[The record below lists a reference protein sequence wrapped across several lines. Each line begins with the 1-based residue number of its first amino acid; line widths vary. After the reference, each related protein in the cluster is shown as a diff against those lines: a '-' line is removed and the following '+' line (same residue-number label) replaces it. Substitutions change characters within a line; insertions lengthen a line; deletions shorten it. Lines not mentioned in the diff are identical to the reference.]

1 MSRLKEPNA
10 LCGKKRSRRLAKI
23 ECIGWKPELGR
34 WPKMDKGT
42 NHANDAP
49 GAWDEDESK
58 VFVEFGR
65 AMVPGREE
73 IERTL
78 LNLIPAE
85 PDEPFLAVEI
95 GTGSG
100 WLSAAV
106 LSEFPNARILGLDGS
121 PEMLK
126 RAAQLL
132 APYGDRA
139 ELRRFR
145 LEEPSWADGLPQEE
159 VRVFLSSLVF
169 HHLDGSG
176 KRDLFVRLFDR
187 LEPGGAL
194 LFADVMDPRTERARR
209 HFAAAWEE
217 EVGLRSVEIHGDG
230 RAHEFFVRERWNIYD
245 HPDPMDKPST
255 LPEQLRWME
264 EAGFEG
270 VDVFWARAGH
280 ALLGGYT
287 PVAA

>member
-1 MSRLKEPNA
+1 MEVGENRPA
-10 LCGKKRSRRLAKI
+10 
-23 ECIGWKPELGR
+23 GR
-34 WPKMDKGT
+34 QQTW
-42 NHANDAP
+42 A
-49 GAWDEDESK
+49 EDDSK
-58 VFVEFGR
+58 VFVEFGW

-73 IERTL
+73 IEQAL

-106 LSEFPNARILGLDGS
+106 LSQFSKAQALGLDGS

-126 RAAQLL
+126 KAAQLL
-132 APYGDRA
+132 GQYAERA
-139 ELRRFR
+139 ELRGFR
-145 LEEPSWADGLPQEE
+145 LEEPSWTDELPQT
-159 VRVFLSSLVF
+159 VRVFLSSLVL
-169 HHLDGSG
+169 HHLDGGG
-176 KRDLFVRLFDR
+176 KRNLFARLFGQ

-194 LFADVMDPRTERARR
+194 LFADLMEPRTERARR

-217 EVGLRSVEIHGDG
+217 EIRRRSVEIHGDG
-230 RAHEFFVRERWNIYD
+230 RAHEFFVREHWNIYKY
-245 HPDPMDKPST
+245 PDPADKPST
-255 LPEQLRWME
+255 LSEQLGWME

-280 ALLGGYT
+280 ALLGGYK
-287 PVAA
+287 PS

>member
-1 MSRLKEPNA
+1 
-10 LCGKKRSRRLAKI
+10 
-23 ECIGWKPELGR
+23 
-34 WPKMDKGT
+34 MDEGT
-42 NHANDAP
+42 NRANETL
-49 GAWDEDESK
+49 GAWGEDESK
-58 VFVEFGR
+58 IFVEYGR

-78 LNLIPAE
+78 LDLIPAV
-85 PDEPFLAVEI
+85 PDEPFLGVEL

-106 LSEFPNARILGLDGS
+106 LREFPKARILGLDGS
-121 PEMLK
+121 QEML
-126 RAAQLL
+126 RTAAELL
-132 APYGDRA
+132 GHYGNRA

-145 LEEPSWADGLPQEE
+145 LEDLSSWADVLPQA
-159 VRVFLSSLVF
+159 VRVFLSSLVL

-194 LFADVMDPRTERARR
+194 LFADVMEPRTERARN

-217 EVGLRSVEIHGDG
+217 EVRRRSVEIYGDE

-270 VDVFWARAGH
+270 VDVFWTRAGH
-280 ALLGGYT
+280 ALLGGYR
-287 PVAA
+287 P

>member
-1 MSRLKEPNA
+1 
-10 LCGKKRSRRLAKI
+10 
-23 ECIGWKPELGR
+23 
-34 WPKMDKGT
+34 MDEGT
-42 NHANDAP
+42 NRANETL
-49 GAWDEDESK
+49 GAWGEDESK
-58 VFVEFGR
+58 IFVEYGR

-78 LNLIPAE
+78 LDLIPAV
-85 PDEPFLAVEI
+85 PDEPFLGVEL

-100 WLSAAV
+100 WLSVAV
-106 LSEFPNARILGLDGS
+106 LREFPKARILGLDGS
-121 PEMLK
+121 QEML
-126 RAAQLL
+126 RTAAELL
-132 APYGDRA
+132 GHYGNRA

-145 LEEPSWADGLPQEE
+145 LEDLSSWADVLPQA
-159 VRVFLSSLVF
+159 VRVFLSSLVL

-194 LFADVMDPRTERARR
+194 LFADVMEPRTERARN

-217 EVGLRSVEIHGDG
+217 EVRRRSVEIYGDE

-270 VDVFWARAGH
+270 VDVFWTRAGH
-280 ALLGGYT
+280 ALLGGYR
-287 PVAA
+287 P

>member
-1 MSRLKEPNA
+1 
-10 LCGKKRSRRLAKI
+10 
-23 ECIGWKPELGR
+23 
-34 WPKMDKGT
+34 MDEGT

-58 VFVEFGR
+58 TFIEFGR

-78 LNLIPAE
+78 LDLIPAE

-106 LSEFPNARILGLDGS
+106 LREFSKAKILGLDGS

-126 RAAQLL
+126 TAADLL
-132 APYGDRA
+132 GHYGDRA
-139 ELRRFR
+139 ELRQFR
-145 LEEPSWADGLPQEE
+145 LEDPSWTDELPQP
-159 VRVFLSSLVF
+159 VRVFLSSLVL
-169 HHLDGSG
+169 HHLDGGG
-176 KRDLFVRLFDR
+176 KRDLFVRLIDR

-194 LFADVMDPRTERARR
+194 LFADVMEPRTERARR
-209 HFAAAWEE
+209 HFAVAWEE
-217 EVGLRSVEIHGDG
+217 EIRRRSVEIHGDG

-245 HPDPMDKPST
+245 YPDPADKPST

-280 ALLGGYT
+280 ALLGGYR